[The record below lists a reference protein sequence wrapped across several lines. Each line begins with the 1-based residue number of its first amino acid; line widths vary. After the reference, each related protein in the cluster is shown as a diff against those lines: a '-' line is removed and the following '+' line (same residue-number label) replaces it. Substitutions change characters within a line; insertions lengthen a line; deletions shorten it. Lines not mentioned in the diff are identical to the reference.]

1 MASKAHTPERRRWL
15 GRLASLAAVLSG
27 ASAGAARAA
36 SEAAAQASSQK
47 TQAFQAT
54 QALQAL
60 HDFSPAPQWS
70 PSISLDMPTVVD
82 DGAVV
87 PITVTAL
94 LSDACEIRVLV
105 DANPVPLALHAS
117 IPKGTDAF
125 VSTRIRMSASGTV
138 YAAVRTNA
146 GWFFNAQHAQVST
159 GGCR

>member
-1 MASKAHTPERRRWL
+1 MASKGHTPERRRWL
-15 GRLASLAAVLSG
+15 WRLASLAAVASG

-36 SEAAAQASSQK
+36 TGTSAAPAFSQLTPSS
-47 TQAFQAT
+47 

-60 HDFSPAPQWS
+60 HDFSSAPQWN
-70 PSISLDMPTVVD
+70 PNISLDMPTVVD

-87 PITVTAL
+87 PITVTAPFG
-94 LSDACEIRVLV
+94 DARDIRVLV
-105 DANPVPLALHAS
+105 DVNPVPLALHVS
-117 IPKGTDAF
+117 IPLGTDAF

-138 YAAVRTNA
+138 YAAVRTSA